1 MTDESSALEQD
12 PLTEVEYFNRI
23 QPQREHPY
31 EAGATLLAA
40 LAIILGVAALHFGT
54 PFKVGFL
61 AMLLATLALI
71 FSGER
76 DRFARTAM
84 IVAVGGWLVGG
95 ILAVLASKAV
105 W

>member
-1 MTDESSALEQD
+1 MADETPVVED
-12 PLTEVEYFNRI
+12 EPLSELEYFNRN

-40 LAIILGVAALHFGT
+40 LAMILGVAALYFGT
-54 PFKVGFL
+54 PFKLGFL
-61 AMLLATLALI
+61 AMFLATLALI

-95 ILAVLASKAV
+95 VLAVLASKAV